1 MAEDINYSEYYRR
14 KMQKQF
20 SKPACPEAPKSNSI
34 QAPQK
39 LKIQPLKPH
48 QSIHIAR
55 EKRVNKAIL
64 LVLILLFIISFIG
77 LVAFL
82 PKSNISLIV
91 IIGFGIILLFII
103 LTLLHKLYEKSVMK
117 THPALLISI
126 VYALLAINIIL
137 GIKLYSVEWAF
148 LGFIVATV
156 IIYDSKMDSRFLI
169 LPALLLLAY
178 IPFLLIGKFNTL
190 AENIAIYVYYF
201 LVCGVVLQVIE
212 HIKNI
217 TNTVSFD
224 TFAKGA
230 LKELDW
236 IKAVVVTGIISISI
250 IIANRFYEWQLLKWT
265 SVYLFTIC
273 LIVYL
278 LSTIEE
284 G

>member
-1 MAEDINYSEYYRR
+1 
-14 KMQKQF
+14 MQEQF
-20 SKPACPEAPKSNSI
+20 VPPASHPIHTS
-34 QAPQK
+34 QTPQK
-39 LKIQPLKPH
+39 LKVQSLKPH
-48 QSIHIAR
+48 QSQHISPK
-55 EKRVNKAIL
+55 ENKINKAIL
-64 LVLILLFIISFIG
+64 LVLVLLFIVSFIG
-77 LVAFL
+77 LVIFL

-103 LTLLHKLYEKSVMK
+103 LTLLHKLYERSVVK
-117 THPALLISI
+117 THPALLIFI
-126 VYALLAINIIL
+126 VYALLTINIIL
-137 GIKLYSVEWAF
+137 GMKVYSPEWAF
-148 LGFIVATV
+148 LGFIIATV
-156 IIYDSKMDSRFLI
+156 IIYDSRMDSRFLI

-201 LVCGVVLQVIE
+201 LVCGIVLQVIE
-212 HIKNI
+212 HIKHI

-224 TFAKGA
+224 EFAKGA

-236 IKAVVVTGIISISI
+236 IKAVVITGIISISI

-265 SVYLFTIC
+265 SVYLFAVC

-284 G
+284 